1 VAESLNNLAGLYDTQ
16 GKFAEAEPLYKQ
28 ALAIVEK
35 ALGPNHPNVATVCEN
50 MVDLYSQI
58 GKEDEAEKLE
68 ARARKIRS
76 KR

>member
-1 VAESLNNLAGLYDTQ
+1 MVGLYDTQ

-35 ALGPNHPNVATVCEN
+35 VLGPNHPNVATVCEN
-50 MVDLYSQI
+50 MAYLYSQI